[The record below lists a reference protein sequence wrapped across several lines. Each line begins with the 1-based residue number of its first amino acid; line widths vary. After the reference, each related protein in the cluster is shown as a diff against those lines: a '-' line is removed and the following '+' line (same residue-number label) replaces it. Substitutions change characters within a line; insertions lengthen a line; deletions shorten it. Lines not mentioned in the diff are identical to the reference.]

1 MYATHCITYENEI
14 KNKSIVKGSGV
25 FNYSNVDEF
34 VNIATAEGFSV
45 FEHTLGWYSK
55 KTAGYVKSYTCI
67 TVWGVNDANNWWL
80 N

>member
-1 MYATHCITYENEI
+1 
-14 KNKSIVKGSGV
+14 
-25 FNYSNVDEF
+25 VDEF